1 MAACLLP
8 PTFLKRA
15 NMHKSNTL
23 TLFDPN
29 GTEPYLESSL
39 VFSLVFI
46 AIMATVKKVYTR
58 TLSLKQL
65 NGSLPSYSV
74 YGDLTYLI

>member
-1 MAACLLP
+1 
-8 PTFLKRA
+8 
-15 NMHKSNTL
+15 MHKSNTL

>member
-1 MAACLLP
+1 
-8 PTFLKRA
+8 
-15 NMHKSNTL
+15 MHKSNTL

-29 GTEPYLESSL
+29 GTEPYLESSGTP

-65 NGSLPSYSV
+65 NGSVPSYSV